1 MMSGKTKYY
10 NLGKYQK
17 TDIVNIE
24 ADWNANFLKIDTQLK
39 DNANTIEQ
47 YTDTA
52 DSINGQK
59 PTWDNQITQWRSELN
74 VDEGQLNDNAAN
86 AVTARNV
93 AQNANTT
100 AQKALTDVN
109 AAVTTVNQAVS
120 QVTNVQQ
127 TNQTVA
133 TGIQGL
139 TLRIEA
145 LEGETA

>member
-1 MMSGKTKYY
+1 MMTGKTRYY
-10 NLGKYQK
+10 GLGKYQK
-17 TDIVNIE
+17 NDIVNIE
-24 ADWNANFLKIDTQLK
+24 ADWNANFLEIDKQLK
-39 DNANTIEQ
+39 DNADTIEQ

-52 DSINGQK
+52 DNINQQK
-59 PTWDNQITQWRSELN
+59 PTWDNQITQWKSELN
-74 VDEGQLNDNAAN
+74 IAEGQLNDNAAN

-100 AQKALTDVN
+100 SQKALSDVN
-109 AAVTTVNQAVS
+109 TAVTTVNQAVS

>member
-1 MMSGKTKYY
+1 MMSGKTRYY

-17 TDIVNIE
+17 TDIVDIE
-24 ADWNANFLKIDTQLK
+24 SDWNENFSKIDTQMK
-39 DNANTIEQ
+39 ETAYQIEE

-52 DSINGQK
+52 DNINNQK
-59 PTWDNQITQWRSELN
+59 PTWDGQIANWRSELN
-74 VDEGQLNDNAAN
+74 VAEGQLNENSAN

-93 AQNANTT
+93 AESAKVT
-100 AQKALTDVN
+100 AQKAQTDVSG
-109 AAVTTVNQAVS
+109 ADRIVQQAVA

-139 TLRIEA
+139 TLRIKA

>member
-1 MMSGKTKYY
+1 MMTGKTRYY

-17 TDIVNIE
+17 NDIVNIE
-24 ADWNANFLKIDTQLK
+24 SDWNANFLEIDKQLK
-39 DNANTIEQ
+39 NNAVTIEQ

-52 DSINGQK
+52 DNINQQK

-74 VDEGQLNDNAAN
+74 VAEGQLNENAGN

-109 AAVTTVNQAVS
+109 GAVATVNQAVS

-145 LEGETA
+145 LEGKTA

>member
-1 MMSGKTKYY
+1 MMSGKTRYY

-17 TDIVNIE
+17 TDIVDIE
-24 ADWNANFLKIDTQLK
+24 SDWNENFSKIDTQMK
-39 DNANTIEQ
+39 ETADQIEE

-52 DSINGQK
+52 DNINNQK
-59 PTWDNQITQWRSELN
+59 PTWDGQIANWRSELN
-74 VDEGQLNDNAAN
+74 VAEGQLNENSAN

-93 AQNANTT
+93 AESAKVT
-100 AQKALTDVN
+100 AQKAQTDVSG
-109 AAVTTVNQAVS
+109 ADRIVQQTVA

-139 TLRIEA
+139 TLRIKA

>member
-1 MMSGKTKYY
+1 MMTGKTRYY

-17 TDIVNIE
+17 NDIVNIE
-24 ADWNANFLKIDTQLK
+24 ADWNANFLEIDKQLK
-39 DNANTIEQ
+39 ANADTIEQ

-52 DSINGQK
+52 DNINQQK
-59 PTWDNQITQWRSELN
+59 PTWVNQIAQWRSELN
-74 VDEGQLNDNAAN
+74 VAEGQLNENAGN

-100 AQKALTDVN
+100 AQKALSDVN
-109 AAVTTVNQAVS
+109 TAVTTVNQAVS
-120 QVTNVQQ
+120 QVTNVEQ

-145 LEGETA
+145 LEGESA

>member
-1 MMSGKTKYY
+1 MMTGKTRYY

-17 TDIVNIE
+17 NDIVNIE
-24 ADWNANFLKIDTQLK
+24 SDWNANFLEIDTQLK
-39 DNANTIEQ
+39 KNADTIEQ

-74 VDEGQLNDNAAN
+74 IAEGQLNDNAAN
-86 AVTARNV
+86 AVTAKNV

-100 AQKALTDVN
+100 AQKALSDVGGT
-109 AAVTTVNQAVS
+109 VTTVNQAVS

>member
-1 MMSGKTKYY
+1 MMTGKTRYY

-17 TDIVNIE
+17 NDIVNIE
-24 ADWNANFLKIDTQLK
+24 SDWNANFLEIDKQLK
-39 DNANTIEQ
+39 DNADTIEQ

-52 DSINGQK
+52 DSINEQK
-59 PTWDNQITQWRSELN
+59 PTWDNQITQWRAELN
-74 VDEGQLNDNAAN
+74 VAEGQLNDNAAN
-86 AVTARNV
+86 AVTAKNV

-139 TLRIEA
+139 TLRIQA
-145 LEGETA
+145 LEGGAA

>member
-1 MMSGKTKYY
+1 MMSGKTRYY

-17 TDIVNIE
+17 TDIVDIE
-24 ADWNANFLKIDTQLK
+24 SDWNENFSKIDTQMK
-39 DNANTIEQ
+39 ETADQIEE

-52 DSINGQK
+52 DNINNQK
-59 PTWDNQITQWRSELN
+59 PTWDGQIANWRSELN
-74 VDEGQLNDNAAN
+74 VAEGQLNENSAN

-93 AQNANTT
+93 AESAKVT
-100 AQKALTDVN
+100 AQKAQTDVSG
-109 AAVTTVNQAVS
+109 ADRIVQQAVA

-139 TLRIEA
+139 TLRIKA

>member
-1 MMSGKTKYY
+1 MMTGKTRYY
-10 NLGKYQK
+10 GLGKYQK
-17 TDIVNIE
+17 NDIVNIE
-24 ADWNANFLKIDTQLK
+24 ADWNANFLEIDKQLK
-39 DNANTIEQ
+39 DNADTIKQ
-47 YTDTA
+47 YKDTA
-52 DSINGQK
+52 DNINEQK

-74 VDEGQLNDNAAN
+74 IAEGQLNDNAAN
-86 AVTARNV
+86 AVTAKNV

-109 AAVTTVNQAVS
+109 AAVKTVNQAVS
-120 QVTNVQQ
+120 QATNVQQ
-127 TNQTVA
+127 TNQTIA

>member
-1 MMSGKTKYY
+1 MMTGKTRYY
-10 NLGKYQK
+10 GLGKYQK
-17 TDIVNIE
+17 TDIVDIE
-24 ADWNANFLKIDTQLK
+24 SDWNENFSKIDTQMK
-39 DNANTIEQ
+39 ETANQIEE

-52 DSINGQK
+52 DNINNQK
-59 PTWDNQITQWRSELN
+59 PTWDGQIANWRSELN
-74 VDEGQLNDNAAN
+74 VAEGQLNENSAN

-93 AQNANTT
+93 AESAKVT
-100 AQKALTDVN
+100 AQKAQTDVSG
-109 AAVTTVNQAVS
+109 ADGIVQQAVA

>member
-1 MMSGKTKYY
+1 MMTGKTRYY

-17 TDIVNIE
+17 NDIVDIE
-24 ADWNANFLKIDTQLK
+24 SDWNENFSKIDTQMK
-39 DNANTIEQ
+39 ETADQVEK

-52 DSINGQK
+52 DNINNQK
-59 PTWDNQITQWRSELN
+59 PTWDSQIANWRSELN
-74 VDEGQLNDNAAN
+74 VAEGQLNENSAN

-93 AQNANTT
+93 AESAKVT
-100 AQKALTDVN
+100 AQKAQTDVSG
-109 AAVTTVNQAVS
+109 ADGIVQQAVA

-139 TLRIEA
+139 TLRIKA

>member
-1 MMSGKTKYY
+1 MTTGKTRYY
-10 NLGKYQK
+10 GLGKYQK
-17 TDIVNIE
+17 NDIVNIE
-24 ADWNANFLKIDTQLK
+24 SDWNANFLEIYKQLK
-39 DNANTIEQ
+39 DNADTIKQ
-47 YTDTA
+47 YKDTA

-74 VDEGQLNDNAAN
+74 IAEGQLNDNAAN
-86 AVTARNV
+86 AVTAKNV

-100 AQKALTDVN
+100 AQKALSDVDG
-109 AAVTTVNQAVS
+109 AVTTVNQAVS

>member
-1 MMSGKTKYY
+1 MMTGKTRYY
-10 NLGKYQK
+10 SLGKYQK
-17 TDIVNIE
+17 NDIVNIE
-24 ADWNANFLKIDTQLK
+24 ADWNANFLEIDTELK
-39 DNANTIEQ
+39 ANADTIEQ

-52 DSINGQK
+52 DNINQQK
-59 PTWDNQITQWRSELN
+59 PTWDNQIAQWRSELN
-74 VDEGQLNDNAAN
+74 VAEGQLNDNAAN
-86 AVTARNV
+86 AVTAKNV

-100 AQKALTDVN
+100 AQKALSDVN

-145 LEGETA
+145 LEDKTA

>member
-1 MMSGKTKYY
+1 MMTGKTRYY

-17 TDIVNIE
+17 NDIVDIE
-24 ADWNANFLKIDTQLK
+24 SDWNENFSKIDTQMK
-39 DNANTIEQ
+39 ETADQVEE

-52 DSINGQK
+52 DNINNQK
-59 PTWDNQITQWRSELN
+59 PTWDRQIANWRSELN
-74 VDEGQLNDNAAN
+74 VAEGQLNENSAN

-93 AQNANTT
+93 AESAKVT
-100 AQKALTDVN
+100 AQKAQTDVSG
-109 AAVTTVNQAVS
+109 ADGIVQQAVT

>member
-1 MMSGKTKYY
+1 MMTGKTRYY

-17 TDIVNIE
+17 NDIVNIE
-24 ADWNANFLKIDTQLK
+24 ADWNANFLEIDTQLK
-39 DNANTIEQ
+39 ANAVTIEQ

-52 DSINGQK
+52 DNINQQK

-74 VDEGQLNDNAAN
+74 VAEGQLNENAGN

-109 AAVTTVNQAVS
+109 GAVTTVNQAVS

-127 TNQTVA
+127 TNQTVV